1 MNLVFDQGSLGDVTE
16 MVLVVPMAIG
26 ATTLGVREVV
36 VRFELVDTGLPAEWD
51 AVEFQSVV
59 DQASRCEF
67 AGLWC
72 QDFEMKPRGSDAFE
86 IVDVREER
94 EDFVTRERDHLAAF

>member
-1 MNLVFDQGSLGDVTE
+1 MVFDQGSLGDVTE
-16 MVLVVPMAIG
+16 MVFVVPMAIR
-26 ATTLGVREVV
+26 AASLGVCEVV
-36 VRFELVDTGLPAEWD
+36 VRFELVDTGLPVEWD

-59 DQASRCEF
+59 DQASWCEF

-72 QDFEMKPRGSDAFE
+72 QDLEMKPRGSDAFE

-94 EDFVTRERDHLAAF
+94 EDFVAREGNHLAAF